1 MEYQTPVEH
10 INKVCDYLQ
19 TKGNI
24 LKRSG
29 PYVRE
34 LDAETDED
42 ETTYNTEF
50 DPEKVA
56 ALKEHFQEQAN
67 QLTSPQ
73 YILTLIHRGRIFSC
87 LTLDVTNALNALSS
101 AALWTKFTDSN
112 SVHTTKNTHSQHPCA
127 APNNWCALS
136 SQSSRS
142 ERSIEDQ
149 LAIEWIGVVF
159 GTRSAVKRR
168 FKTDD
173 AFGAF
178 KTKNP

>member
-1 MEYQTPVEH
+1 MIPDVQTEH
-10 INKVCDYLQ
+10 WRRRIVQAVRLAHRLHTLHCERADDVLPIPLAGLYL
-19 TKGNI
+19 
-24 LKRSG
+24 
-29 PYVRE
+29 
-34 LDAETDED
+34 
-42 ETTYNTEF
+42 
-50 DPEKVA
+50 
-56 ALKEHFQEQAN
+56 
-67 QLTSPQ
+67 
-73 YILTLIHRGRIFSC
+73 
-87 LTLDVTNALNALSS
+87 S
-101 AALWTKFTDSN
+101 AALWTKSTDSN
-112 SVHTTKNTHSQHPCA
+112 SVNTTKNTHSQHPCA

-173 AFGAF
+173 AFGTF